1 MNYHLPFIVSLRFL
15 KRVQSNLIGLSK
27 SVTFLIHNQS
37 SIDQRFWWQSPND
50 LVWNLVGIKLQLERQ
65 SCQLGKS
72 VLLILWDSQSNLKA
86 QIWSLIFF
94 IGFNVLSNDFAMFA
108 SIASWHLKQIIK
120 CLVLPW
126 RHSCEKVFHKYKCI
140 HFIAPV
146 PSACGKLFPKIVPKA
161 KLHSL
166 LAVHL

>member
-65 SCQLGKS
+65 SCQLGTS
-72 VLLILWDSQSNLKA
+72 VLLILWDSQSNLQAEIWFLFLFLFQWICIVCLHSILKENKYLDLTTIFLSHP
-86 QIWSLIFF
+86 QVILKSSDPIWSNLTQSDPIWPNESDPIRSNQIQSDPILIFSF
-94 IGFNVLSNDFAMFA
+94 
-108 SIASWHLKQIIK
+108 
-120 CLVLPW
+120 
-126 RHSCEKVFHKYKCI
+126 
-140 HFIAPV
+140 
-146 PSACGKLFPKIVPKA
+146 
-161 KLHSL
+161 
-166 LAVHL
+166 